1 MKLISVN
8 VGGLTQVE
16 VGGRVVGTGIFK
28 VPVEGRLMV
37 GRRGLEGDRVVDLR
51 VHGGE
56 HKAVYVYP
64 NEHYAVWAEE
74 LGRDDLVPGQ
84 FGENFTTE
92 GMLEESVHI
101 GDRFRVGEAVLEVTQ
116 PRVPCFKLGIKMG
129 DPRFPKRFLESMRSG
144 FYLRVIE
151 EGEVG
156 PGDAIEFIEPGPEQI
171 SIQALYA
178 LRFRE
183 PRDREE
189 VKRALT
195 VPALSGEWRMEL
207 SSVL

>member
-8 VGGLTQVE
+8 IGGLTQTE
-16 VGGRVVGTGIFK
+16 VNGRVVGTGIFK
-28 VPVEGRLMV
+28 EPVEGPVLA

-56 HKAVYVYP
+56 HKAVYAYP
-64 NEHYAVWAEE
+64 NEHYPVWAEE
-74 LGRDDLVPGQ
+74 LGRDDLAPGQ

-92 GMLEESVHI
+92 GLIEDAVHV
-101 GDRFRVGEAVLEVTQ
+101 GDRFSVGEAVLEVTQ

-129 DPRFPKRFLESMRSG
+129 DARFPKRFLQSMRCG

-151 EGEVG
+151 EGDVG
-156 PGDAIEFIEPGPEQI
+156 AGDAIKLVEPGPEQI
-171 SIQALYA
+171 SIKTLYT
-178 LRFRE
+178 LRFSE
-183 PRDREE
+183 PRDRDE

-195 VPALSGEWRMEL
+195 IPALSGEWRQEL
-207 SSVL
+207 STVV